1 MTQTANTPDS
11 EKDPE
16 FQEHERI
23 LSPEFL
29 STVQITDL
37 LTEDV
42 DGVQEKLRTLLNFKN
57 LQTCLKDAIL
67 VDYYVSGFLWA
78 KEMDFSIVQCSKF
91 MTLLDMLLQNLK
103 TLHMS
108 LEDNIKWL
116 GEVMA
121 EIGPNHSQ
129 RIDEWT
135 VFDVK
140 QANAITDYLKISI
153 FQHYKLYEF
162 MFCCTREEIVI
173 GTEQVIEIVNPAG
186 GPLPGPLEEGISL
199 DIYSKFIEPPPTSD
213 EEMKGLDQEQ
223 GLEESQPEPD
233 TLDMDPLVGFTM
245 EDVKSVL
252 AQVTDDVL
260 RDIQTEINEKLQIQE
275 EVFNARIEKLKKA

>member
-173 GTEQVIEIVNPAG
+173 GTEFFCSRQKEYRNFPGDSNTLKPGDRWTEKTADYCMRYRRCTHSCGFCLQVSSRE
-186 GPLPGPLEEGISL
+186 
-199 DIYSKFIEPPPTSD
+199 PTSQHHS
-213 EEMKGLDQEQ
+213 LAVRVQCSN
-223 GLEESQPEPD
+223 LRES
-233 TLDMDPLVGFTM
+233 
-245 EDVKSVL
+245 
-252 AQVTDDVL
+252 
-260 RDIQTEINEKLQIQE
+260 
-275 EVFNARIEKLKKA
+275 